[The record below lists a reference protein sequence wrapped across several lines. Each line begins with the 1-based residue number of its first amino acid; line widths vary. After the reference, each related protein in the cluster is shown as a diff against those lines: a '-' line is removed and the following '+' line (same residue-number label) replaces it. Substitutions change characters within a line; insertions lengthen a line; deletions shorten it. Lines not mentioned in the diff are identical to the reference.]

1 MKSVSKLATLCLL
14 VIGLILVI
22 VIADLLPG
30 QADFTADR
38 RYTLSEGS
46 KSLLDKIED
55 PISLQLY
62 FSRSVKN
69 VPIRLKN
76 YASRVE
82 LLLRQ
87 FEGEAD
93 GKITHS
99 VIDPKPDTEEE
110 EAAIRAGISRQ
121 YLRGGESFFFGL
133 AIVQIDQEEA
143 IASFN
148 LQREALV
155 EYDTSRAIHRVQQY
169 TLPTLG
175 VLSSLPVISQFV
187 PGMMPGQQMPQDWI
201 LIEELRNS
209 FEVEQI
215 QIDEDEIPDDID
227 LLVVIHPQN
236 LSETILY
243 ALDQYVLSGKPAFMV
258 VDPSSY
264 IQKSQIGQQA
274 MMSGMNLTSSDLSR
288 LFKSW
293 EIEYDPL
300 YFVADLQYAS
310 MVSTGIDSQPSR
322 YPAWL
327 SLDSLSSNSPVT
339 AQLNSM
345 LLVEAGDF
353 ELAEGSEHELT
364 PLVVSS
370 DRSDRLTASILT
382 FSTPESLLRQINPTG
397 QVRTLAGIV
406 RGKFKTA
413 FPDGKPI
420 EETDLG
426 DVEDDSDSDR
436 PSIVPPEREKDLT
449 ESVGTST
456 VALVAD
462 TDFLADQFSV
472 QRYPFFGL
480 SAFSPINDNLSF
492 VSNIAEFLT
501 GSDDLISLR
510 GKGTAVRPFRVV
522 EELEMKAQQSYQ
534 DEYEALQAELDQVQ
548 EKLRELEKEQTERG
562 RLVAS
567 QDVRDLIADYQ
578 REEADKRA
586 ALRGIRKRLREDIES
601 LEIRLALFNLLTV
614 PILLIFFGIR
624 FFVSRSRRQV
634 HRSQ

>member
-1 MKSVSKLATLCLL
+1 MKSASKLATLCLL
-14 VIGLILVI
+14 VIGLILVT
-22 VIADLLPG
+22 VIAGLLPG

-38 RYTLSEGS
+38 LYTLSEGS
-46 KSLLDKIED
+46 KSLLGKIED

-87 FEGEAD
+87 YEGEAD
-93 GKITHS
+93 GKITLS
-99 VIDPKPDTEEE
+99 MIDPKPDTEEE

-274 MMSGMNLTSSDLSR
+274 MMSGMNLTSSDLPR
-288 LFKSW
+288 LFESW
-293 EIEYDPL
+293 EIEYDSF

-327 SLDSLSSNSPVT
+327 SLDSLSSDSPVT

-397 QVRTLAGIV
+397 QIRTLAGIV

-413 FPDGKPI
+413 FPNGKPI
-420 EETDLG
+420 EETDPG
-426 DVEDDSDSDR
+426 DAEDNSDSDR
-436 PSIVPPEREKDLT
+436 PSIVLPEREKGLT

-534 DEYEALQAELDQVQ
+534 DEYEELQAELDQVQ

-586 ALRGIRKRLREDIES
+586 ALREIRKRLREDIES

-614 PILLIFFGIR
+614 PILLVFIGIR
-624 FFVSRSRRQV
+624 FFVARSRRQV
-634 HRSQ
+634 HRLQ

>member
-1 MKSVSKLATLCLL
+1 MKSASKLATLCLL
-14 VIGLILVI
+14 VIGLILVT
-22 VIADLLPG
+22 VIAGFLPG

-38 RYTLSEGS
+38 LYTLSEGS
-46 KSLLDKIED
+46 KSLIGKIDD
-55 PISLQLY
+55 PISLKLY
-62 FSRSVKN
+62 FSRSVEN
-69 VPIRLKN
+69 VEIRIKN

-87 FEGEAD
+87 YENEAD
-93 GKITHS
+93 GKISLS

-121 YLRGGESFFFGL
+121 HLRGGESFFFGL
-133 AIVQIDQEEA
+133 TIVQIDQEEA

-148 LQREALV
+148 LRREALV
-155 EYDTSRAIHRVQQY
+155 EYDLSRAIHRVQKY
-169 TLPTLG
+169 SLPTLG

-215 QIDEDEIPDDID
+215 QPGDDEIPDDID

-236 LSETILY
+236 LPETTLFT
-243 ALDQYVLSGKPAFMV
+243 LDQYTLSGKPVLVA

-264 IQKSQIGQQA
+264 LQKSQIGQQA
-274 MMSGMNLTSSDLSR
+274 MMSGMNLTSSDLPR

-293 EIEYDPL
+293 EIDYDPL
-300 YFVADLQYAS
+300 YFVADLRYAS
-310 MVSTGIDSQPSR
+310 MVSTGINSQPSR

-327 SLDSLSSNSPVT
+327 SLDSLSSDSPVT

-345 LLVEAGDF
+345 LLIEAGDF
-353 ELAEGSEHELT
+353 QLAEGSEHELT

-370 DRSDRLTASILT
+370 DRSDRLTASILS
-382 FSTPESLLRQINPTG
+382 FSTPETLLRQINPTG

-420 EETDLG
+420 EETDPG
-426 DVEDDSDSDR
+426 DGEDDSDR
-436 PSIVPPEREKDLT
+436 PSIVLPEREKGLT

-534 DEYEALQAELDQVQ
+534 DEYEELQSELDQVQ

-614 PILLIFFGIR
+614 PILLVFIGIR
-624 FFVSRSRRQV
+624 FFVARSRRQV
-634 HRSQ
+634 HRLQ

>member
-1 MKSVSKLATLCLL
+1 MKGLSKLATLSLL
-14 VIGLILVI
+14 LIGLILVTI
-22 VIADLLPG
+22 IAGFLPG
-30 QADFTADR
+30 QADFTANR
-38 RYTLSEGS
+38 LYTLSDGS
-46 KSLLDKIED
+46 KSLIGKIED
-55 PISLQLY
+55 PISLYLY
-62 FSRSVKN
+62 FSRSAKN

-87 FEGEAD
+87 YESETG
-93 GKITHS
+93 GNITLS

-121 YLRGGESFFFGL
+121 YLRDGESFFFGL

-143 IASFN
+143 ISSFN
-148 LQREALV
+148 LQRESLV
-155 EYDTSRAIHRVQQY
+155 EYDISRGLYRVQKHS
-169 TLPTLG
+169 LPTLG
-175 VLSSLPVISQFV
+175 VLSSLPVISQFG
-187 PGMMPGQQMPQDWI
+187 PEMATGQQMSQDWI
-201 LIEELRNS
+201 LVEELRNS
-209 FEVEQI
+209 FEVEPVS
-215 QIDEDEIPDDID
+215 PDDATLSADID
-227 LLVVIHPQN
+227 LLMVIHPQN
-236 LSETILY
+236 LSESTLF
-243 ALDQYVLSGKPAFMV
+243 ALDQYVLSGKPALV
-258 VDPSSY
+258 AVDPSSY

-274 MMSGMNLTSSDLSR
+274 MMRGMNLTSSDLPR

-293 EIEYDPL
+293 EIEYDPF

-310 MVSTGIDSQPSR
+310 MVSTGIDSQPAR

-327 SLDSLSSNSPVT
+327 SLESLSSDSPVT

-353 ELAEGSEHELT
+353 SLAEGSKHELT
-364 PLVVSS
+364 PLVRSS
-370 DRSDRLTASILT
+370 DRNDRLTASILA
-382 FSTPESLLRQINPTG
+382 FSTPENLLRQINPTG
-397 QVRTLAGIV
+397 QVRTLGGIV

-413 FPDGKPI
+413 FPEGKPI
-420 EETDLG
+420 KEEDSG
-426 DVEDDSDSDR
+426 DVDSDTEG
-436 PSIVPPEREKDLT
+436 PSIVLPEKEKGLM

-456 VALVAD
+456 VALLAD

-480 SAFSPINDNLSF
+480 SAFSPLNDNLSF
-492 VSNIAEFLT
+492 VSNMAEFLT

-522 EELEMKAQQSYQ
+522 EKLEMKAQQRYQ
-534 DEYEALQAELDQVQ
+534 DEYEALQTELDQVQ
-548 EKLRELEKEQTERG
+548 EKLRELEQEQSERG

-567 QDVRDLIADYQ
+567 QSVRELIADYQ

-586 ALRGIRKRLREDIES
+586 ALREIRKSLREDIES
-601 LEIRLALFNLLTV
+601 LEIRLVLFNLLTV

-624 FFVSRSRRQV
+624 FFVARSRHQG
-634 HRSQ
+634 HRLQ